1 MADTNTAT
9 ASNDSDQDWTRY
21 DGARGGKGWKSSSG
35 EIRYQEEKP
44 SGSGGGSDETGSGS
58 SKDDAG
64 GFNDDGAAASED
76 AKASYEEAKAES
88 LNTMS
93 FLRDQSI
100 TSVPDGAETIPSDV
114 FVDADGDG
122 VTDYCR
128 VGVPAFS
135 SPPPPK
141 IPRLPNLTKWER
153 LAESEFADAFEKDP
167 EKMVDAYEALM
178 ETKGKSGTYE
188 TDAAKAIS
196 RFWNDDDQE
205 IQASKRGVF
214 NTALHQTANAIV
226 KKAFLRRL
234 DSMKPGDQI
243 MVTNGGVGC
252 HAAGSGIMMYDCSV
266 KMVEDVLAGDQLMG
280 PDSSPRNVLR
290 LIRGVGK
297 MFWVHP
303 TKGKP
308 FIVNE
313 DHILSL
319 KTTRML
325 GSKKRTISVLNIS
338 VKDALKR
345 GKAFIRGSWLYRSSV
360 EFEYTDVPIDP
371 YFLGIWLGD
380 GSKHNA
386 SVTSA
391 DEEVVDFAGGM
402 PNTKVSVYD
411 KKDNQSSLYTLSSV
425 KLGRLPGGSYQYNHT
440 TKLLSD
446 LGVLNNKHIPDL
458 YKRNSR
464 QVRLE
469 ILAGLLDTGGSLSK
483 KGFDFIS
490 KLRVISDGVAFIA
503 RSLGLSAYVTTCRK
517 KSQTGFEGLYHRVSI
532 SGNTDEIP
540 TKILRKKA
548 GPRLINKNPLHVH
561 VGYSIEEIGEG
572 EYFGFQLDGD
582 SLYLLDD
589 FTVTHNSGKG
599 HSLGSVDEAIAM
611 KGASGAV
618 WDSAG
623 DQNATENPWILAEAK
638 KRGLKVNFMFVHAN
652 PNDVWSN
659 PDFGVIKRAKDPKD
673 GRMVDAAVFVDSYAI
688 GARNHFAFMQRNSND
703 PDVNFITLDNYARP
717 KMGDDGQPV
726 MENGKPKMASTPKM
740 VKGFPQDAMAV
751 NRDELYQF
759 AVASIHQ
766 MDDVPERIKYGALM
780 GSRVWPGEFVK
791 EKTEKKMSTLGLVRY
806 TKRLEWNRRG
816 SGSGWSRYF

>member
-44 SGSGGGSDETGSGS
+44 SGRGGGSDETGSGS

-243 MVTNGGVGC
+243 MVTNGGVG
-252 HAAGSGIMMYDCSV
+252 
-266 KMVEDVLAGDQLMG
+266 
-280 PDSSPRNVLR
+280 
-290 LIRGVGK
+290 
-297 MFWVHP
+297 
-303 TKGKP
+303 
-308 FIVNE
+308 
-313 DHILSL
+313 
-319 KTTRML
+319 
-325 GSKKRTISVLNIS
+325 
-338 VKDALKR
+338 
-345 GKAFIRGSWLYRSSV
+345 
-360 EFEYTDVPIDP
+360 
-371 YFLGIWLGD
+371 
-380 GSKHNA
+380 
-386 SVTSA
+386 
-391 DEEVVDFAGGM
+391 
-402 PNTKVSVYD
+402 
-411 KKDNQSSLYTLSSV
+411 
-425 KLGRLPGGSYQYNHT
+425 
-440 TKLLSD
+440 
-446 LGVLNNKHIPDL
+446 
-458 YKRNSR
+458 
-464 QVRLE
+464 
-469 ILAGLLDTGGSLSK
+469 
-483 KGFDFIS
+483 
-490 KLRVISDGVAFIA
+490 
-503 RSLGLSAYVTTCRK
+503 
-517 KSQTGFEGLYHRVSI
+517 
-532 SGNTDEIP
+532 
-540 TKILRKKA
+540 
-548 GPRLINKNPLHVH
+548 
-561 VGYSIEEIGEG
+561 
-572 EYFGFQLDGD
+572 
-582 SLYLLDD
+582 
-589 FTVTHNSGKG
+589 SGKG